1 MRSPGPA
8 FGVTPDSAAERA
20 TSSEND
26 QGSAE
31 AKVEGPSTAELVGVD
46 VLASSL
52 THDRYGRESDDH

>member
-1 MRSPGPA
+1 M
-8 FGVTPDSAAERA
+8 TPDSAAERA

-52 THDRYGRESDDH
+52 THHRYGSESDDH